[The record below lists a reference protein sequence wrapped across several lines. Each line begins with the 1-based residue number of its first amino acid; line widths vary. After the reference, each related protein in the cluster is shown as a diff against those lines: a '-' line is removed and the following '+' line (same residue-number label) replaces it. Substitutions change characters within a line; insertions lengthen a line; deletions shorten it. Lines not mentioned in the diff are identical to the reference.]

1 MVYILYTVVDEA
13 AKVAKGDGAEPPK
26 D

>member
-1 MVYILYTVVDEA
+1 VYILYTVVDEA
-13 AKVAKGDGAEPPK
+13 AKVAKGGGAEPPK